1 MRKAMLFLAV
11 LGLVGP
17 LWAQNPA
24 LGKWKLNI
32 AKSKFPP
39 SSEAPIK
46 EEILEIRDLGD
57 GRGELTLTG
66 TRTDGTPISSKV
78 TYPAQGGALEGE
90 MGKGISAV
98 VTVISPGSVCTT
110 YMQNG
115 KQVYMIHGVVGED
128 GKTMRQIYR
137 GVNAKGEVYEAL
149 AVWDKQ

>member
-1 MRKAMLFLAV
+1 MRKILLLLAV
-11 LGLVGP
+11 FGLAGS

-24 LGKWKLNI
+24 LGTWKLNV

-39 SSEAPIK
+39 SQQAPIK
-46 EEILEIRDLGD
+46 EETMVIRELGD

-78 TYPAQGGALEGE
+78 AYPSQGGALEGE
-90 MGKGISAV
+90 MGEGISAV
-98 VTVISPGSVCTT
+98 VTVIDPSSVCTT

-115 KQVYMIHGVVGED
+115 KQVYMIHGVIDKD
-128 GKTMRQIYR
+128 GKTMHQTSR
-137 GVNAKGEVYEAL
+137 GVNAKGEVYEAH